1 MGRNSIKKARKVRIE
16 GKTARTID
24 EMFPEWLAWRDRG
37 ILKKELPKTKKKRK
51 PDFWSVVDLETGIE
65 IEKFDSVKAAK
76 NFCIERDY
84 DFGQFGRFRAGER
97 PVSGRA

>member
-1 MGRNSIKKARKVRIE
+1 M
-16 GKTARTID
+16 
-24 EMFPEWLAWRDRG
+24 
-37 ILKKELPKTKKKRK
+37 KRK

-97 PVSGRA
+97 PVSDRA